1 MPLVAI
7 PIRTE
12 TVIRRTPSVNFALI
26 VANALM
32 FLLFD
37 QRFASEGMRAFR
49 QRYLHLLGFEPSFYQ
64 FFTYQFIH
72 ADLMH
77 LVGNMLFLWVFGN
90 SVNAKMGNGPY
101 LLFYLAGGAFA
112 GWAHA
117 LLHPNPLAGASGA
130 VAAVTTAYLAL
141 FPRSRVT
148 VLIWFFL
155 FIHFVEV
162 PAMII
167 IGLKIIV
174 WDNIIGP
181 TLGGSER
188 VAHHAHLAGYLFGF
202 VGAMGMLLVRALPR
216 DQFDILAL
224 WKRWR
229 QRREL
234 AAVMAQPGAAA
245 WAQFGAVGRMVP
257 VDPQARAIEDRRI
270 DEIADLRARIG
281 IELNR
286 RANSAAATLY
296 EQLLS
301 HEPTQCLAEAQ
312 QLEIAREFYASGK
325 FAQAAAAFDR
335 FVECYPNS
343 IEAGNVRLLL
353 GIVYARDLQQ
363 YEAADKHLTQS
374 MGSLRDQSHRDQCV
388 QWLTSVRAALGRP
401 APSIT
406 TG

>member
-12 TVIRRTPSVNFALI
+12 TVIRRTPSVNFGLI
-26 VANALM
+26 AANALI

-37 QRFASEGMRAFR
+37 QRFASDGMWAFR
-49 QRYLHLLGFEPSFYQ
+49 QQHLHLLGFEPSIHQ

-101 LLFYLAGGAFA
+101 LLFYVAGGAFA

-117 LLHPNPLAGASGA
+117 MLHPNPLAGASGA
-130 VAAVTTAYLAL
+130 VAAITTAYLAL

-148 VLIWFFL
+148 VLIWFFF

-181 TLGGSER
+181 NLGGSEK
-188 VAHHAHLAGYLFGF
+188 VAYHAHLAGYLFGF

-216 DQFDILAL
+216 DQFDMLAL

-234 AAVMAQPGAAA
+234 AAVMARPGAAA
-245 WAQFGAVGRMVP
+245 WAQYGAVGRTVP
-257 VDPQARAIEDRRI
+257 VDPEARAVEDRRT

-281 IELNR
+281 VELER
-286 RANSAAATLY
+286 KANSAAATLY

-301 HEPTQCLAEAQ
+301 REPTQCLSEAQ
-312 QLEIAREFYASGK
+312 QLDIAREFYASGK

-363 YEAADKHLTQS
+363 FEAADKHLTQS
-374 MGSLRDQSHRDQCV
+374 MESLRDQNHRDQCV
-388 QWLTSVRAALGRP
+388 QWLRSVRTALGRP
-401 APSIT
+401 APEIT

>member
-1 MPLVAI
+1 MPLIAV

-12 TVIRRTPSVNFALI
+12 TVIRRTPSVNFGLI
-26 VANALM
+26 AANALM
-32 FLLFD
+32 FLLFNE
-37 QRFASEGMRAFR
+37 RFASLWAFR
-49 QRYLHLLGFEPSFYQ
+49 QHHLHLLSFEPSVYQ

-101 LLFYLAGGAFA
+101 LTFYLAGGVFA
-112 GWAHA
+112 GWGHA
-117 LLHPNPLAGASGA
+117 MLHPTALAGASGA

-148 VLIWFFL
+148 VLIWFFF
-155 FIHFVEV
+155 FIHFVEI

-181 TLGGSER
+181 AFGGSEQ

-216 DQFDILAL
+216 DQFDMLAL

-234 AAVMAQPGAAA
+234 AAVMAQPGATA
-245 WAQFGAVGRMVP
+245 WAQFGAVGRTATI
-257 VDPQARAIEDRRI
+257 DPKARAVEDRRF

-281 IELNR
+281 VELER
-286 RANSAAATLY
+286 KANSAAAALY

-301 HEPTQCLAEAQ
+301 HEPVQCLSEMQ

-325 FAQAAAAFDR
+325 FAQAASAFDR
-335 FVECYPNS
+335 FVECYPGS

-363 YEAADKHLTQS
+363 YEAADRHLTQS
-374 MGSLRDQSHRDQCV
+374 MESLRDQSRRDQCMK
-388 QWLTSVRAALGRP
+388 WLASVRAALGRP
-401 APSIT
+401 APQAAS
-406 TG
+406 G

>member
-1 MPLVAI
+1 MLIV

-12 TVIRRTPSVNFALI
+12 TAIRRTPSVNYALI
-26 VANALM
+26 AANALM

-37 QRFASEGMRAFR
+37 ARFTSDVLWAFR
-49 QRYLHLLGFEPSFYQ
+49 ERYLHLVCFEPSIHQ

-112 GWAHA
+112 GWGHA

-148 VLIWFFL
+148 VLIWFFF

-181 TLGGSER
+181 NLGGSER
-188 VAHHAHLAGYLFGF
+188 VAYHAHLAGYLFGF
-202 VGAMGMLLVRALPR
+202 IGAMGMLLVRALPR
-216 DQFDILAL
+216 DQFDMLAL

-245 WAQFGAVGRMVP
+245 WGQYGAVGRTVP
-257 VDPQARAIEDRRI
+257 VDPQKRALEDRRT

-281 IELNR
+281 MDLER
-286 RANSAAATLY
+286 KANSAAATLY
-296 EQLLS
+296 EQLLAQ
-301 HEPTQCLAEAQ
+301 EPTQCLAEAQ

-335 FVECYPNS
+335 LLECYPNS

-374 MGSLRDQSHRDQCV
+374 MASLREQSHRDQCTK
-388 QWLTSVRAALGRP
+388 WLTSVRAALGRP
-401 APSIT
+401 APELT

>member
-1 MPLVAI
+1 MPLIAV

-26 VANALM
+26 AANALV

-37 QRFASEGMRAFR
+37 ARFAGEGMWAFR
-49 QRYLHLLGFEPSFYQ
+49 ERYLHLLSYEPSFHQ

-77 LVGNMLFLWVFGN
+77 LLGNMLFLWVFGN
-90 SVNAKMGNGPY
+90 SVNSKMGNGPY
-101 LLFYLAGGAFA
+101 LLFYLAGGVFA
-112 GWAHA
+112 GLGHA
-117 LLHPNPLAGASGA
+117 LFHPNPLAGASGA

-162 PAMII
+162 PAMLI

-174 WDNIIGP
+174 WDNIIAP
-181 TLGGSER
+181 TLGESER
-188 VAHHAHLAGYLFGF
+188 VAHLAHLAGYLFGF
-202 VGAMGMLLVRALPR
+202 VAAMGMLLVRALPR

-234 AAVMAQPGAAA
+234 ASVMAQPGAAA
-245 WAQFGAVGRMVP
+245 WAQYGAVGRTAP
-257 VDPQARAIEDRRI
+257 VDPEERAVEDRRL
-270 DEIADLRARIG
+270 DEIADMRARIG
-281 IELNR
+281 VELER
-286 RANSAAATLY
+286 KATAAAATLY

-301 HEPTQCLAEAQ
+301 QSPSQCLAEPQ
-312 QLEIAREFYASGK
+312 QLEVAREFYASGK
-325 FAQAAAAFDR
+325 FTQAAAAFDR

-343 IEAGNVRLLL
+343 LEASNVRLLV
-353 GIVYARDLQQ
+353 GIIYARDLRQ

-374 MGSLRDQSHRDQCV
+374 MASLRDQSRRDQCL
-388 QWLTSVRAALGRP
+388 QWLKNVRAALGRP
-401 APSIT
+401 APQT
-406 TG
+406 TNG

>member
-12 TVIRRTPSVNFALI
+12 TVIRRTPSVNYALI
-26 VANALM
+26 AANALM

-37 QRFASEGMRAFR
+37 QRFASEGTWAIR
-49 QRYLHLLGFEPSFYQ
+49 QRYLHLLGFEPSIHQ

-101 LLFYLAGGAFA
+101 LLFYLGGGAFA
-112 GWAHA
+112 GWGHA

-216 DQFDILAL
+216 DQFDMLAL

-234 AAVMAQPGAAA
+234 AAVMAQPGAAE
-245 WAQFGAVGRMVP
+245 WAQYGAVGRTVL
-257 VDPQARAIEDRRI
+257 VDQQTRAIEDHRI
-270 DEIADLRARIG
+270 DVIADLRARIG
-281 IELNR
+281 MELDR

-296 EQLLS
+296 EQLLV
-301 HEPTQCLAEAQ
+301 HEPTQCLSEAQ
-312 QLEIAREFYASGK
+312 QLGIAREFYASGK

-363 YEAADKHLTQS
+363 YEAADKHLSQS
-374 MGSLRDQSHRDQCV
+374 MESLRDPSHRDQCV

-401 APSIT
+401 APGIT

>member
-1 MPLVAI
+1 MPLIAV

-12 TVIRRTPSVNFALI
+12 TVIRRTPSVNIALI
-26 VANALM
+26 VANTLL

-37 QRFASEGMRAFR
+37 ARFTSDGMWAFR
-49 QRYLHLLGFEPSFYQ
+49 QRYLHLLGVEPSIHQ

-72 ADLMH
+72 ADVMH

-90 SVNAKMGNGPY
+90 SVNSKMGNGPY

-112 GWAHA
+112 GWGHA
-117 LLHPNPLAGASGA
+117 MLHPNPLAGASGA

-148 VLIWFFL
+148 VLIWFFF

-188 VAHHAHLAGYLFGF
+188 VAYHAHLAGYLFGF
-202 VGAMGMLLVRALPR
+202 AGAMGMLLVRALPR
-216 DQFDILAL
+216 DQFDMLAL

-245 WAQFGAVGRMVP
+245 WAEYGAVGRTVSI
-257 VDPQARAIEDRRI
+257 DPQTRAIEDRRT

-281 IELNR
+281 MELDR
-286 RANSAAATLY
+286 RSNAAAANLY
-296 EQLLS
+296 EQLLAR
-301 HEPTQCLAEAQ
+301 EPTQCLSEAQ
-312 QLEIAREFYASGK
+312 QLEIAREFYGSGK

-353 GIVYARDLQQ
+353 GIVYARDLRQ

-374 MGSLRDQSHRDQCV
+374 MESLRDQSHRDQCV
-388 QWLTSVRAALGRP
+388 QWLTSVRTALGRP
-401 APSIT
+401 APEPA